1 MEPEAQD
8 IAEHPN
14 HQRLLK
20 AYLRLAAES
29 KKIKESPGVT
39 AIYGEAPTLKKKG
52 KQPKGTAKGS
62 VRLKYQNARF
72 DR

>member
-52 KQPKGTAKGS
+52 KQPKAQPPEQL
-62 VRLKYQNARF
+62 RLF
-72 DR
+72 